1 MVVAVIGDWDAD
13 GVVSAAQVLYSQG
26 VLGVY
31 PLKGRHRVMLV
42 PASVR
47 SIVDAAKEVVE
58 EGASY
63 VVVLDIAYSRYT
75 DKAFSYFRS
84 NNLDVLY
91 IDHHISTAIH
101 LDAIKPKI
109 KNVVVGRTS
118 TAMLVYN
125 QLKSVGV
132 DVSERLKAF
141 IEAVTI
147 IERGE
152 RRYSKQVSVKLIDI
166 IASLSRALVN
176 SKNRD
181 LWVRVVQWLTEP
193 LPFISLPFAIDI
205 TKFTKPSPEHLR
217 ELKAIANEIA
227 LSAKKI
233 FDVRFIDIR
242 GTRYTHKSTAI
253 ASALHRLLK
262 TPVVLL
268 ARNRRGEDIL
278 IIKSRGTIA
287 YDLAL
292 YLYRKGIAE
301 DIMGH
306 QTLIIML
313 LKPGVS
319 QQNIANYIREFL
331 VNGPAGI

>member
-1 MVVAVIGDWDAD
+1 MVVAIISDWDAD

-26 VLGVY
+26 ILGVY
-31 PLKGRHRVMLV
+31 PLRGKHSVVLV

-47 SIVDAAKEVVE
+47 SIVDAAE
-58 EGASY
+58 EIVGKGASY
-63 VVVLDIAYSRYT
+63 AVVLDIAYSRYT
-75 DKAFSYFRS
+75 DKAFGYLRS
-84 NNLDVLY
+84 NNVEVLY

-101 LDAIKPKI
+101 IDAVKSKI
-109 KNVVVGRTS
+109 KNVLVGRTS

-125 QLKSVGV
+125 QLKSIGV

-141 IEAVTI
+141 IEAVTV

-176 SKNRD
+176 SKNRN
-181 LWVRVVQWLTEP
+181 LWIKVVQWLTEP
-193 LPFISLPFAIDI
+193 LPFISLPFALDI
-205 TKFTKPSPEHLR
+205 TKFAKTSSEHLK

-242 GTRYTHKSTAI
+242 GTKYPHKSTAI

-268 ARNRRGEDIL
+268 ARNKRGDDIL
-278 IIKSRGTIA
+278 IIKSRGATA

-313 LKPGVS
+313 LKPQVS
-319 QQNIANYIREFL
+319 PQNIANYIREFL